1 MISKTGQIFK
11 NLYFPFEVFD
21 ILIISK
27 LQLLGFDENHKLLHI
42 VRSSSLSTK
51 DDKKLKLILNLYTY
65 QNEVRIVFQ
74 NLDTH

>member
-1 MISKTGQIFK
+1 M
-11 NLYFPFEVFD
+11 
-21 ILIISK
+21 
-27 LQLLGFDENHKLLHI
+27 
-42 VRSSSLSTK
+42 STK

>member
-51 DDKKLKLILNLYTY
+51 DDKKLKLILNVYTY